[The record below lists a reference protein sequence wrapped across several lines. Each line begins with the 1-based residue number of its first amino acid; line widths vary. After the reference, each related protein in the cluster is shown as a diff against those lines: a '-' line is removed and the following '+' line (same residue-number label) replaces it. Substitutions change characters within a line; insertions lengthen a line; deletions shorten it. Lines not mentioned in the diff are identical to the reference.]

1 MCDVRNPLF
10 CIIPHYMLEKLV
22 ENGSPEVKKAA
33 LKAIHK
39 ANLLRT
45 NRSMILDGYTN
56 VKAMVK
62 AGAENYTPELTR
74 RVYDAKNSESL
85 PGELVR
91 KEGAPPS
98 TDIAVNEAYDAGG
111 ATYNFFKEE
120 YGRESIDNQGMIIDQ
135 TVHYDEDYSNA
146 FWNGEQM
153 IYGDGDGK
161 IFARFTIDID
171 VIGHELTHGVTQFE
185 AALRYWF
192 QSGALNE
199 SFSDVF
205 GSLIKQRQLNQEA
218 KDADWLIG
226 EKILIGDNYA
236 LRSMKAPGTAY
247 VDHPILGTDPQPA
260 TMDDYKKLQP
270 WEDNGGVHINSGIPN
285 HAFYL
290 VAMELGGF
298 AWKKAGLIWYR
309 TLCDKL
315 KNDANFR
322 KAALA
327 TIKVA
332 QEEFGMKSI
341 EVEAVKKAWKA
352 VKVL

>member
-1 MCDVRNPLF
+1 MCDARNPLF
-10 CIIPHYMLEKLV
+10 CIIPHYMLEKMV
-22 ENGSPEVKKAA
+22 ENGSPKVKKAA
-33 LKAIHK
+33 LQEIHK
-39 ANLLRT
+39 ANLFRM
-45 NRSMILDGYTN
+45 NRSMIIEGHVN
-56 VKAMVK
+56 VKAMAK
-62 AGAENYTPELTR
+62 AGIENYTLELTR

-91 KEGAPPS
+91 KEGDPPS
-98 TDIAVNEAYDAGG
+98 TDVAVNEAYDAAG
-111 ATYNFFKEE
+111 ATYNLYKEE

-135 TVHYDEDYSNA
+135 TVHFDENYNNA

-153 IYGDGDGK
+153 VYGDGDGD
-161 IFARFTIDID
+161 IFNRFTIDID

-185 AALRYWF
+185 AALSYRF

-199 SFSDVF
+199 HFSDVF
-205 GSLIKQRQLNQEA
+205 GSLIKQRKLNQEA

-226 EKILIGDNYA
+226 ENVLIGDNYA

-247 VDHPILGTDPQPA
+247 VNHPVLGTDPQPA
-260 TMDDYKKLQP
+260 TMDDYKALP
-270 WEDNGGVHINSGIPN
+270 AWEDNGGVHLNSGIPN
-285 HAFYL
+285 HAFYR
-290 VAMELGGF
+290 AAIELGGF
-298 AWKKAGLIWYR
+298 AWEKAGLIWYR

-315 KNDANFR
+315 KKGATFR

-332 QEEFGMKSI
+332 QEEFGQKSI
-341 EVEAVKKAWKA
+341 EVKAVEKAWKA